1 MKLVEIDTG
10 RAISLPEIR
19 RDWQT
24 FRTDNPSNHADNFT
38 TELYEILMATVN
50 GRNDFD
56 IVGLTPTETSNYIL
70 ALRDKIEGRTSA

>member
-10 RAISLPEIR
+10 RAISLPELR

-24 FRTDNPSNHADNFT
+24 FRTDDPFNHADDFT

-50 GRNDFD
+50 GRNDCD

-70 ALRDKIEGRTSA
+70 ALRDKIEGRN

>member
-10 RAISLPEIR
+10 RAISLPELR

-24 FRTDNPSNHADNFT
+24 FRADDQFNHADDFT

-50 GRNDFD
+50 GRNDYD
-56 IVGLTPTETSNYIL
+56 IDGMTPTETSNYIL
-70 ALRDKIEGRTSA
+70 ALRDKIEGRN

>member
-1 MKLVEIDTG
+1 MRLVEIDTG

-24 FRTDNPSNHADNFT
+24 FRTDDPVNHADDFT

-50 GRNDFD
+50 GRNDCD

-70 ALRDKIEGRTSA
+70 ALRDKIEGGN

>member
-10 RAISLPEIR
+10 RAISLPELC

-24 FRTDNPSNHADNFT
+24 FRADDPVNHADDFT

-50 GRNDFD
+50 GRNDYD
-56 IVGLTPTETSNYIL
+56 VDGMTPTETSNYIL
-70 ALRDKIEGRTSA
+70 ALRDKIEGRN